1 MLFLSVFTLTARVL
15 QAAGEALTAVRANTR
30 LIKNHSI
37 EWGVKV
43 EWHYDCRYWILG
55 CFYDRYGYRSLGS
68 CVICAE
74 SSDGWR
80 YGTLG
85 CVHNPKFR
93 VSVRIRAHRR
103 DYLPAAVRAISR
115 RLSSFYEPTLEWHGQ
130 SYVIASIQ
138 FFASWMSSFLASS
151 SFVKIGSTTLIG
163 LRA

>member
-1 MLFLSVFTLTARVL
+1 MTVDTGFLVAFIIGTVIGALAILCNLRRIVRWLALRHARM
-15 QAAGEALTAVRANTR
+15 
-30 LIKNHSI
+30 
-37 EWGVKV
+37 
-43 EWHYDCRYWILG
+43 
-55 CFYDRYGYRSLGS
+55 RSQ
-68 CVICAE
+68 
-74 SSDGWR
+74 
-80 YGTLG
+80 
-85 CVHNPKFR
+85 PKLR

-103 DYLPAAVRAISR
+103 DYLPAISR